1 MQLLW
6 ITSCGSLGVAGKVR
20 VDSANINSNFISW
33 VKMGDHCYVFP
44 PSQARR
50 KWRILTCHQLT
61 GLAQAS
67 SGDSDNQW
75 VLSLEKLASPV
86 PSGCQGEQ
94 SCRAHGHH
102 CLSGWRCGTW
112 WEQQV
117 LGSVLPSAIEH
128 ETEQETQSS
137 PGNNVLLP
145 AKYIMPPYCSHRSN
159 REFYC
164 ELQRWMEVGLLTS
177 ASTTWF
183 LTLCPR
189 IILKRTYNMPRQLPY
204 T

>member
-1 MQLLW
+1 MVIQTTNEYSLLKSW
-6 ITSCGSLGVAGKVR
+6 LPRCPLDVKVSRVAERMDATVCP
-20 VDSANINSNFISW
+20 A
-33 VKMGDHCYVFP
+33 GDVELDGNNRF
-44 PSQARR
+44 
-50 KWRILTCHQLT
+50 
-61 GLAQAS
+61 
-67 SGDSDNQW
+67 
-75 VLSLEKLASPV
+75 
-86 PSGCQGEQ
+86 
-94 SCRAHGHH
+94 
-102 CLSGWRCGTW
+102 
-112 WEQQV
+112 